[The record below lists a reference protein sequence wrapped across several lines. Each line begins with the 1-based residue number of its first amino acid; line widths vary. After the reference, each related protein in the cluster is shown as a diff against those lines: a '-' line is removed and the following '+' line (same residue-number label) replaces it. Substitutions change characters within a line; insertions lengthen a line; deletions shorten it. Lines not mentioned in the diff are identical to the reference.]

1 MSFFYYFVFEKGY
14 KEKEGGHIDCVCLVF
29 LLSEKVFMP
38 QRQKLEHK
46 GQLEN
51 RQKHSS
57 SSNDC
62 SSEKNPFDRIL
73 VPMLM
78 QSQMLTLILD

>member
-14 KEKEGGHIDCVCLVF
+14 KEKEGDILIVFAWFF

-57 SSNDC
+57 SSNYC
-62 SSEKNPFDRIL
+62 SSEKNPFDRFL